1 MALDTYAN
9 LKASIRNWSHRNDV
23 PDELIDDFIDLTE
36 TAMWQLLEIRDMS
49 ARATATTGATRFL
62 ALPDE
67 FIKMRRLSLIVG
79 GRVTDLKYATPESMK
94 VVTET
99 SEPRFFT
106 VTTQLEFDRVPDAA
120 YTVEMT
126 YFRELTPLSDA
137 NTTNAVLTRF
147 PDVYLSGALHYLYKW
162 GNFDSETADYLVKFS
177 DAIKRANKQDRKGRY
192 GPAMAGRREGPTP

>member
-120 YTVEMT
+120 YTVEMA